1 MRRNCLSHHTKAER
15 VKHKGRNESEY
26 QTAADSADLT
36 SSCQFQEV
44 KEYENLACQHI
55 LEEKLTYERET
66 N

>member
-1 MRRNCLSHHTKAER
+1 MRTICLSHHTKAER

-26 QTAADSADLT
+26 QIDADSADLT
-36 SSCQFQEV
+36 PYCQFQEG

-55 LEEKLTYERET
+55 GEEKLACEPAT